1 MCIHPAMLLE
11 ERQLTYRRLSEI
23 LYLLDDI
30 KRTTDP
36 DRHKELTEQASQL
49 CIELRYHYSQLV
61 PDPNLDGGIAACSSH
76 ERSPRTN
83 GDRVNVLEMFPQSL
97 SDFQG
102 I

>member
-36 DRHKELTEQASQL
+36 AQLKELTEQASQL

-61 PDPNLDGGIAACSSH
+61 PDPKLNSGITACGGVDVF
-76 ERSPRTN
+76 
-83 GDRVNVLEMFPQSL
+83 DRFSQGL

-102 I
+102 A

>member
-11 ERQLTYRRLSEI
+11 ERQLTYKRLSEI

-36 DRHKELTEQASQL
+36 AQLKELTEQASQL

-61 PDPNLDGGIAACSSH
+61 PDPNFNGGITACGRH
-76 ERSPRTN
+76 QGT
-83 GDRVNVLEMFPQSL
+83 DRIHDDRIDVFDMFSQGL

-102 I
+102 T

>member
-1 MCIHPAMLLE
+1 MLLE
-11 ERQLTYRRLSEI
+11 ERQLTYTTLSEI

-36 DRHKELTEQASQL
+36 ERLKELTEQASQL

-61 PDPNLDGGIAACSSH
+61 PDPNFDCSVPTSGSH
-76 ERSPRTN
+76 QRSPRTD
-83 GDRVNVLEMFPQSL
+83 GDGIDIFEMFPQGL
-97 SDFQG
+97 SDLRG